1 MVLQHPKFIMS
12 SDRDSENEQGTK
24 CRIYNN
30 KIHLIISDLSLDAL
44 TEVNN
49 PDPFDV
55 YLAKFCAIT
64 TIASETWF
72 LINKRKF
79 SNKSVCQFRQFL
91 TSDFQRVF
99 RSIHKIPKQYS
110 HLSV

>member
-30 KIHLIISDLSLDAL
+30 KIHLVISDFSLDAL

-49 PDPFDV
+49 PDPFDDKQNFV
-55 YLAKFCAIT
+55 RSLR
-64 TIASETWF
+64 
-72 LINKRKF
+72 L
-79 SNKSVCQFRQFL
+79 RQRLGF
-91 TSDFQRVF
+91 
-99 RSIHKIPKQYS
+99 
-110 HLSV
+110 